1 MEKTRQLTHDIGS
14 AGFLTDLTFNGGNI
28 GAAVGNQQ
36 FTMRNLVFNN
46 CNIALSHFWDWSWA
60 YKSISINNCQVGIDI
75 SAGGT
80 GSQEVGSITLFDS
93 QISNTPVG
101 IRTSFNSNSQP
112 PAAGS
117 VILENVALNNVPVAV
132 QGPSGTVLAGG
143 TTTIAAWGEGH
154 QYTPNGPNFFQGNIA
169 PNNRPGSLLSGSK
182 FLEMSKPQYANLGT
196 GSFRSVRSAGAR
208 GDGNTDDTAALQN
221 VINSAAAN
229 NQIVFFDAGTYKV
242 TNTIF
247 MPANSKWVGET
258 YPVIMSSG
266 GYFND
271 INNPKPVVRVGN
283 PGDGGQVQ
291 WSDMIVST
299 QGGQAGAILIEWNLA
314 TGGTPSGMWDV
325 HTRIGGFAGS
335 NLQLAQCP
343 AGTQPNPSCMGA
355 YMSMHITPS
364 ANGIY
369 MENVWLWTADHDIDS
384 GGNQQLSIFTGR
396 GLYVEST
403 AGTIWL

>member
-1 MEKTRQLTHDIGS
+1 
-14 AGFLTDLTFNGGNI
+14 
-28 GAAVGNQQ
+28 
-36 FTMRNLVFNN
+36 MRNLVFNN

-75 SAGGT
+75 SAGGS
-80 GSQEVGSITLFDS
+80 GNQQVGSITLFDS

-101 IRTSFNSNSQP
+101 IRTAFNSGSQP

-117 VILENVALNNVPVAV
+117 VILENVQLTNVGIAI

-143 TTTIAAWGEGH
+143 SMTIAAWGEGH

-169 PNNRPGSLLSGSK
+169 ANNRPGSLLSGGK
-182 FLEMSKPQYANLGT
+182 YLEMSKPQYQNLGT

-208 GDGNTDDTAALQN
+208 GDGRTDDTAALQN

-229 NQIVFFDAGTYKV
+229 NQIVFFDSGTYLV

-258 YPVIMSSG
+258 YPIIMSSG

-283 PGDGGQVQ
+283 PGDQGQVQ

-299 QGGQAGAILIEWNLA
+299 QGGQAGAVLIEWNLA

-343 AGTQPNPSCMGA
+343 AGTQPNPNCIGA
-355 YMSMHITPS
+355 YMAMHVTPS
-364 ANGIY
+364 ANGLY

-384 GGNQQLSIFTGR
+384 SGNQQLSIFTGR
-396 GLYVEST
+396 GLYIEST
-403 AGTIWL
+403 AGTVWL